1 MFEIFKM
8 SSDKFCVGRCGSDN
22 FSVLFN
28 GYFLSEGIRVR
39 FGINVVYVIEN
50 DVCISVFLRRVF
62 CNKIDRFRLVG
73 YRIVDWFIYV

>member
-8 SSDKFCVGRCGSDN
+8 SLDKFCVGWCGSDN

-28 GYFLSEGIRVR
+28 GYFLLEGICVW

-50 DVCISVFLRRVF
+50 DVCILVFLWRVF

-73 YRIVDWFIYV
+73 YRIVDWSIYV

>member
-8 SSDKFCVGRCGSDN
+8 SSDKFCVGWCGSDN

-28 GYFLSEGIRVR
+28 GYFLLEGICVW

-50 DVCISVFLRRVF
+50 DVCILVFLWRVF
-62 CNKIDRFRLVG
+62 CNKIDRF
-73 YRIVDWFIYV
+73 